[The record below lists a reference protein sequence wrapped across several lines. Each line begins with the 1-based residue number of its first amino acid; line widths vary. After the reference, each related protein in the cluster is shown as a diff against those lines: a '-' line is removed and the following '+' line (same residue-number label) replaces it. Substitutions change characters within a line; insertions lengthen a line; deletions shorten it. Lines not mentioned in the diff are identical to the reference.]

1 MALAHTLGFAHT
13 GHHHAL
19 EAAHLT
25 CGRGE
30 HDRAQGCAVT
40 REWQAEQWHVLKT
53 AGIDLLPVDGCSGA
67 DRVLTHSLAF
77 GVQPTVR
84 RADTAASDH
93 LQAGAS
99 ADARLTPWFNTAT
112 VYHAPH
118 FAPDQAFAL
127 NWDALFEEVAH
138 AHALGHS
145 VKPVLL
151 GPLTYLW
158 LGQPATPNL
167 DTLELI
173 DRLLPLYD
181 TLLNRLAAQ
190 GVEWVQIDEP
200 ILALELP
207 QAWKNAYERVY
218 NILQRAPLK
227 KLVATYYG
235 GLQDNLGLAANLPV
249 DGLHIDLACAPEQY
263 PVILDRLPAYKLLS
277 LGVVSGSQVQPHDQ
291 QNALRV
297 LRHAAQ
303 RLGER
308 LWVATSCPL
317 LADALEGPSEAAHER
332 SPALAFAAQA
342 WQSVSAAVQAVNQ
355 TQAGVAR
362 ESMAAVA
369 ACSAVR
375 AA

>member
-13 GHHHAL
+13 AHHHAL
-19 EAAHLT
+19 NAAHLA

-30 HDRAQGCAVT
+30 QDRAEGHAIT
-40 REWQAEQWHVLKT
+40 REWRAEQWQVLKA
-53 AGIDLLPVDGCSGA
+53 AGIELLPVDGCCGA

-77 GVQPTVR
+77 GVQPAAVLPTN
-84 RADTAASDH
+84 TAASDH
-93 LQAGAS
+93 LQTGA
-99 ADARLTPWFNTAT
+99 AVDALLTPWFNTT
-112 VYHAPH
+112 TFYNAPH
-118 FAPDQAFAL
+118 FAPDQVFTL

-138 AHALGHS
+138 GHALGHA

-158 LGQPATPNL
+158 LGQPATPNV

-263 PVILDRLPAYKLLS
+263 PIILDRVPAYKVLS
-277 LGVVSGSQVQPHDQ
+277 LGVVSGLQAQPHDQ

-308 LWVATSCPL
+308 LWVATSCPM
-317 LADALEGPSEAAHER
+317 LASAIDEQGETESQRQH
-332 SPALAFAAQA
+332 ALAFAAQA
-342 WQSVSAAVQAVNQ
+342 CRAVSAAANALNQ
-355 TQAGVAR
+355 PHAHGP
-362 ESMAAVA
+362 AASAAHRVA
-369 ACSAVR
+369 A
-375 AA
+375 